1 MKTAAA
7 LRKQFESETGN
18 KLLNLN
24 HSALTYATWLERKLL
39 TSQPAVSSLTK
50 EKMKEALQPHCNGF
64 RLPLSLNLDT
74 VADIICS
81 IPVPAVSEVHQPIV
95 DNTTTPPKRQP
106 AVSEGEIDKTIERIE
121 DMNPYKESGNRDSYS
136 EYNEGWSDACD
147 VLGQAIK
154 ELLNVNVLRN
164 ISLNVQGE
172 AQQRYEKAIEA
183 AGMYLLEHM
192 EEDID
197 YALFARHVA
206 KIAAGLKEGG
216 ER

>member
-1 MKTAAA
+1 MKTAEELFKEYFGSKPELPYSLDAVEFA
-7 LRKQFESETGN
+7 KF
-18 KLLNLN
+18 
-24 HSALTYATWLERKLL
+24 YA
-39 TSQPAVSSLTK
+39 S
-50 EKMKEALQPHCNGF
+50 
-64 RLPLSLNLDT
+64 
-74 VADIICS
+74 
-81 IPVPAVSEVHQPIV
+81 
-95 DNTTTPPKRQP
+95 QP

>member
-81 IPVPAVSEVHQPIV
+81 IPVPAVSE
-95 DNTTTPPKRQP
+95 
-106 AVSEGEIDKTIERIE
+106 EEIDKTIERIE